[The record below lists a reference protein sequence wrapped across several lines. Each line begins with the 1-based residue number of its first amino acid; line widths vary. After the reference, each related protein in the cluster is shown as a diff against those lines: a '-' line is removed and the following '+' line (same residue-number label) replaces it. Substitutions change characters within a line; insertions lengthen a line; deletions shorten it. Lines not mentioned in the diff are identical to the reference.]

1 MSSTDKVIFK
11 REFNRTGGDKTDS
24 FFVQL
29 ETEVESPLSSVQPVA
44 ISISEAFSFATPIIT
59 VTFNDGNGVY
69 FNMIKLDTEHTYYL
83 NMGGTK
89 LKSTR
94 IPLKIAKIQ
103 LKNMV
108 GGKSTQVSFKITF
121 VHTGWS
127 ELLNKRHNR
136 GFVDKTYSEIVEE
149 MMKESKYKS
158 IKTSPSKGKHSAI
171 QPHWTNIAMLKWI
184 QDRAVSAKFD
194 DHFEFGC
201 TINGDFF
208 FSTISDMV
216 TDQKSDIMS
225 KNIPSLHLGSY
236 SENEPK
242 REKDLTE
249 NFNVPNFFTDFTS
262 TEYYMDTA
270 INGGGGTESMAWDF
284 IKGEFVREEIK
295 QSEMNSLMLSDV
307 SSLKTI
313 HEGSKMRVYCGND
326 KINASAIGKGIVSS
340 VSTSGQQFQ
349 ITTDGSINIHIGQ
362 VVELLISNDK
372 SIYKSPYSMLHSG
385 FFIIASVTHTV
396 LLGDTNKFMS
406 TISLSRSG
414 INGKDLKGYVKTK
427 GGKI

>member
-11 REFNRTGGDKTDS
+11 REFNRTGGDNPDS

-44 ISISEAFSFATPIIT
+44 MSISEAFSFATPIIT

-69 FNMIKLDTEHTYYL
+69 FNMIKLDTEHTYFL

-121 VHTGWS
+121 VHSGWN
-127 ELLNKRHNR
+127 ELLNTRHNR
-136 GFVDKTYSEIVEE
+136 GFANKSYSDIVKEI
-149 MMKESKYKS
+149 MSESGYKS
-158 IKTSPSKGKHSAI
+158 ITTAKSKGTFNAI
-171 QPHWTNIAMLKWI
+171 QPHWTNIAFLKWI
-184 QDRAVSAKFD
+184 QDRAISAKFD

-201 TINGDFF
+201 NVNGDFF

-216 TDQKSDIMS
+216 DKQKPDIMS
-225 KNIPSLHLGSY
+225 KNIPTLHLGSY
-236 SENEPK
+236 SDSEVK

-249 NFNVPNFFTDFTS
+249 NFNVPNFFTDFNA
-262 TEYYMDTA
+262 TEHYLDTA
-270 INGGGGTESMAWDF
+270 INGGGGVSAMVWDF
-284 IKGEFVREEIK
+284 ESGKFIKEELK
-295 QSEMNSLMLSDV
+295 QSSMSLLMMSDV
-307 SSLKTI
+307 SSLKTV
-313 HEGSKMRVYCGND
+313 HETSNLRVYCGND
-326 KINASAIGKGIVSS
+326 KANAASIGKGIVSS

-349 ITTDGSINIHIGQ
+349 ITTDGSININIGQ
-362 VVELLISNDK
+362 VVELLILNDK
-372 SIYKSPYSMLHSG
+372 SMYKSPYSVLHSG

-396 LLGDTNKFMS
+396 MLSDTNKFIS

-427 GGKI
+427 GGKL

>member
-44 ISISEAFSFATPIIT
+44 MSISEAFSFATPIIT

-69 FNMIKLDTEHTYYL
+69 FNMIKLDTEHTYFL
-83 NMGGTK
+83 NMGGSK

-121 VHTGWS
+121 VHSGWN
-127 ELLNKRHNR
+127 ELLNTRHNR
-136 GFVDKTYSEIVEE
+136 GFANKSYSDIVKEI
-149 MMKESKYKS
+149 MSESGYKS
-158 IKTSPSKGKHSAI
+158 ITTAKSKGTFNAI
-171 QPHWTNIAMLKWI
+171 QPHWTNIAFLKWI
-184 QDRAVSAKFD
+184 QDRAISAKFD

-201 TINGDFF
+201 NVNGDFF

-216 TDQKSDIMS
+216 DKQKPDIMS
-225 KNIPSLHLGSY
+225 ENIPTLHLGSY
-236 SENEPK
+236 SDSEVK

-249 NFNVPNFFTDFTS
+249 NFNVPNFFTDFNA
-262 TEYYMDTA
+262 TEHYLDTA
-270 INGGGGTESMAWDF
+270 INGGGGVSAMVWDF
-284 IKGEFVREEIK
+284 ESGKFIKEELK
-295 QSEMNSLMLSDV
+295 QSNMSLLMMSDV
-307 SSLKTI
+307 SSLKTV
-313 HEGSKMRVYCGND
+313 HETSNLRVYCGND
-326 KINASAIGKGIVSS
+326 KANAASIGKGIVSS

-349 ITTDGSINIHIGQ
+349 ITTDGSININIGQ
-362 VVELLISNDK
+362 VVELLILNDK
-372 SIYKSPYSMLHSG
+372 SMYKSPYSVLHSG

-396 LLGDTNKFMS
+396 VLGDTNKFIS

-427 GGKI
+427 GGKL